1 MPSPLKHAISK
12 APPNRPKS
20 RPSGWLVLT
29 AYAGLAALVA
39 VVLAGVYF
47 ASSFFAN
54 GLDDIGERRPPK
66 LNKSAPPGPA
76 PNGMVWVPGGEFYMG
91 VDESIVPPDDG
102 SFVDYY
108 SDARYVHLVYVD
120 GFWMDQHETTVE
132 QFAEFFKATGYITIA
147 ERKPKIEDFP
157 GADPD
162 KLAPFSLV
170 FKKPEA
176 HVVDV
181 HRAHRLHDWWD
192 ARYGASWKSPEGPG
206 SDVKSMSKFPVV
218 HICWD
223 DAVAY
228 CKWAG
233 RRLPTEAEW
242 EFAAR
247 GGLDRNQFVWGN
259 ELKVDG
265 KWMCN
270 AWQGDFPNAN
280 TKEDGFDRL
289 APVGQYPPNGYGIY
303 DMAGNVWEW
312 CSDWYVKE
320 AYLKSQERNPK
331 GPVAS
336 FDLNEPGMPK
346 RVQRGGSFLCADNY
360 CRRYIPGARGK
371 GEVTS
376 AAGHIGF
383 RCVMDAAK

>member
-12 APPNRPKS
+12 APLSPPKK
-20 RPSGWLVLT
+20 RASGWIVFASYL
-29 AYAGLAALVA
+29 GLAAFVGI
-39 VVLAGVYF
+39 VLTGLYF
-47 ASSFFAN
+47 ASSFFSG
-54 GLDDIGERRPPK
+54 GLDDIGERRAPK

-76 PNGMVWVPGGEFYMG
+76 PKGMVWVPGGEFYMG
-91 VDESIVPPDDG
+91 VDESIAPPDDG
-102 SFVDYY
+102 SFADLY

-132 QFAEFFKATGYITIA
+132 QFTEFFKATGYITVA

-157 GADPD
+157 GADPENL
-162 KLAPFSLV
+162 KPFSLV
-170 FKKPEA
+170 FTKPNE
-176 HVVDV
+176 HIYDV
-181 HRAHRLHDWWD
+181 HRAHRFHAWFD

-206 SDVKSMSKFPVV
+206 SDVSNMSKFPVV

-228 CKWAG
+228 CQWAG
-233 RRLPTEAEW
+233 KRLPTEAEW

-247 GGLDRNQFVWGN
+247 GGLDRKQFVWGN
-259 ELKVDG
+259 DLKVDG

-280 TKEDGFDRL
+280 TKEDGYDRL
-289 APVGQYPPNGYGIY
+289 APIGQYPANGYGLY

-320 AYLKSQERNPK
+320 SYHKSQERNPK

-336 FDLNEPGMPK
+336 FDPNEPGMPK

-383 RCVMDAAK
+383 RCVMDAAR